1 MNQLP
6 LGSLSALQAKL
17 TYLVNSILQTPQDLL
32 EYISHNTRADFP
44 APAIPQRHKYLRIGL
59 EKVV

>member
-32 EYISHNTRADFP
+32 EYIP
-44 APAIPQRHKYLRIGL
+44 IIPELISL
-59 EKVV
+59 L